1 MADKSKP
8 TPLADPLNIQ
18 TKSGSAESSACKS
31 PGMDVKFGR
40 EYPDQDTKPAAV
52 QIMKL
57 APRDEIDPEMKQ
69 FYCSV
74 VASQPDFREY
84 RKVVESI
91 FDCNP
96 LNGDKLNTGANPK
109 FSNPGSPETEKFVA
123 KNKIPLTSSNAFSLL
138 QYVTEK
144 YIHAHSNNYGD
155 DDGTPVMNDWTTLP
169 GVNTSYLQIIGEQ
182 FQYWRR
188 HRFNNGDH
196 VLAGNT
202 GSFNDWR
209 SLMPLELIWSYWM
222 EEGMLVQSMN
232 AISKRFQNIRNAH
245 RDPLANLTIDPLR
258 PLNNLLWGYIQ
269 TSQFRLTIARRNY
282 EYEHEYGLRLIGK
295 AVPDHQPADRR
306 SKFLEAFNNLLYQCT
321 IYYNEFNDLDRLP
334 EPFPLLVSLQE
345 VHLVMTEGSQNQF
358 GDLPT
363 TARVEMFA
371 EQLILSN
378 PVMQQFL
385 GGRPMVAYR
394 QPWMGIVDTMK
405 TLQGWNPTSV
415 TYFDDLA
422 TNGERILVSIRNR
435 PWGSVTN
442 ANIAG
447 NWAQVFRMEIQTY
460 IHSYRIVTGV
470 DLSFKSTTDARTKNT
485 LPSLLIQSK
494 LQQD

>member
-1 MADKSKP
+1 MADKPKQSS
-8 TPLADPLNIQ
+8 LADPVNVQ
-18 TKSGSAESSACKS
+18 SKSGSTGSSACNS
-31 PGMDVKFGR
+31 PGIDVKIGR
-40 EYPDQDTKPAAV
+40 ENPEQDIKHAAV

-57 APRDEIDPEMKQ
+57 APRDEIDPEMKK
-69 FYCSV
+69 FYCGV

-96 LNGDKLNTGANPK
+96 LNGEQLDTGANPK

-144 YIHAHSNNYGD
+144 FIHAHSGNYGD
-155 DDGTPVMNDWTTLP
+155 EHGTPVINDWTTLP
-169 GVNTSYLQIIGEQ
+169 GVKTSYVQIIGEQ
-182 FQYWRR
+182 LKNWGKNHFT
-188 HRFNNGDH
+188 GKDH
-196 VLAGNT
+196 VLGGN
-202 GSFNDWR
+202 GSFNDWKP
-209 SLMPLELIWSYWM
+209 LMPLELIWSYWM

-232 AISKRFQNIRNAH
+232 AISKRFQNVRNTL

-295 AVPDHQPADRR
+295 AIPENQPADRR

-345 VHLVMTEGSQNQF
+345 VHLVMTEGSQNQY

-378 PVMQQFL
+378 PVMRQFL

-435 PWGSVTN
+435 PWSSVTN

-447 NWAQVFRMEIQTY
+447 GWAQAFRMEIQTY

-470 DLSFKSTTDARTKNT
+470 DLSFKSTTDARVKNT
-485 LPSLLIQSK
+485 LPALLIQRK
-494 LQQD
+494 LQED